1 MNGHFLSTYSPSI
14 ASAGVLKPIRMV
26 MSINNN
32 EKHNRSQQKRPFSNL
47 DLALN
52 HLCIDLKELC
62 LVINQ
67 KMVKLDFKKAF
78 LIIFVEL
85 IAVLS
90 CTQATYQD
98 QSSCSI

>member
-32 EKHNRSQQKRPFSNL
+32 EKHYRSQQKRPFSNM
-47 DLALN
+47 DLALY

-62 LVINQ
+62 LLINQ